1 MSYEFREKE
10 ELFMKIMMENAGPEV
25 EALLSN
31 IDYHSTKQGIVKE
44 YLKNKENELSDS
56 IQATVIS
63 NLGSSQ
69 TNKKGVAAKQEVKKA
84 KEQTVQQSKIQMSKR
99 IAEMDRKQR
108 EDEKKMESLKH
119 RLE

>member
-10 ELFMKIMMENAGPEV
+10 ELFMKIIMENAGPEV

-31 IDYHSTKQGIVKE
+31 IDHRSNKEGIVKE

-63 NLGSSQ
+63 NIG
-69 TNKKGVAAKQEVKKA
+69 GA
-84 KEQTVQQSKIQMSKR
+84 
-99 IAEMDRKQR
+99 
-108 EDEKKMESLKH
+108 
-119 RLE
+119 